1 MGSIFRLPVAVRQN
15 LADAVRA
22 ARALGVEII
31 AAVPRDGVLLPE
43 LDLRRPVAVLLGGEG
58 GGLRES
64 VADLAT
70 TRLTIPMRRPVES
83 LNVATA
89 AALIAY
95 EAQRQRTSML
105 S

>member
-1 MGSIFRLPVAVRQN
+1 V
-15 LADAVRA
+15 
-22 ARALGVEII
+22 
-31 AAVPRDGVLLPE
+31 
-43 LDLRRPVAVLLGGEG
+43 
-58 GGLRES
+58 
-64 VADLAT
+64 DLAT

-95 EAQRQRTSML
+95 EAQRQRTSVL